1 MAGAAEIPEALIAP
15 DAPPLDPASRHVP
28 NGRELAAID
37 RSLRE
42 SLTRN
47 IKSAVLAFSLAKIA
61 GLQADGHARG
71 EAVRFDNDCVHA
83 PARSWQSFDNLIADD
98 PNKSVKQPIT
108 VTNDVKMGLAV
119 LFTRVADLINEV
131 GKPPRGVDPL
141 EHLVGAPWCE
151 AKIVQ
156 FMRSAVASARHLL
169 RADPLCRNLEYDQG
183 FRLKLEGLVDSKALI
198 TPGADSISQLFLDFI
213 KVVAWH
219 AAVRAYEQEHLTLNR
234 ITFYS
239 ILASME
245 AGLPSAD
252 TPVVRD
258 VLSLVRA
265 QVEKWGAAVAA
276 AKKPVAA
283 KKPAAAKAKQPP
295 ATEVDAE
302 VDADVEVGADAD
314 VDVDAN
320 ADADADAES
329 EPEVVP
335 AKAAPAKA
343 APAKAAPAKAA
354 PAKAAPAKVAP
365 AKAAPA
371 KDVPAKAAPAK
382 VAPAKAAPAKDVPA
396 KAAPAKVAPAKAAP
410 AKAAPAM
417 ASELNYDS
425 LLEDFGA
432 AAKAVEGGQ

>member
-1 MAGAAEIPEALIAP
+1 MAGLAENPDALIAP
-15 DAPPLDPASRHVP
+15 DAPPLGPASRHVP
-28 NGRELAAID
+28 NARELAAID
-37 RSLRE
+37 KTLRE
-42 SLTRN
+42 SLARN
-47 IKSAVLAFSLAKIA
+47 IRSAVLAFSLAKIA
-61 GLQADGHARG
+61 GLQADDHARG
-71 EAVRFDNDCVHA
+71 EAVRLDNDSVHA
-83 PARSWQSFDNLIADD
+83 PAKPWQTFDNLIADEPD
-98 PNKSVKQPIT
+98 KSVKQPIT
-108 VTNDVKMGLAV
+108 ITNDVKMGLAV
-119 LFTRVADLINEV
+119 LFTRAADLINEV

-141 EHLVGAPWCE
+141 EHLAGAPWRE

-183 FRLKLEGLVDSKALI
+183 FRLKLEGLVASKALI

-245 AGLPSAD
+245 AGLPPAD
-252 TPVVRD
+252 APVVRH

-265 QVEKWGAAVAA
+265 QVETWGVAVAA
-276 AKKPVAA
+276 AKKPAAA
-283 KKPAAAKAKQPP
+283 KKRAAAKAKQPP
-295 ATEVDAE
+295 ATEADA
-302 VDADVEVGADAD
+302 ADPEAEAADPEPDAD
-314 VDVDAN
+314 VD
-320 ADADADAES
+320 ADADPDVDVDSES
-329 EPEVVP
+329 EPEVM
-335 AKAAPAKA
+335 
-343 APAKAAPAKAA
+343 PAKAAPAKAA

-371 KDVPAKAAPAK
+371 KAAPAK
-382 VAPAKAAPAKDVPA
+382 VAPAKAAPAKV
-396 KAAPAKVAPAKAAP
+396 AP

-425 LLEDFGA
+425 LLEDLGA
-432 AAKAVEGGQ
+432 TAKDVGAPQ

>member
-37 RSLRE
+37 KSLRE

-61 GLQADGHARG
+61 GLQADDHARG

-83 PARSWQSFDNLIADD
+83 PVRLWQSFDNFIADD

-141 EHLVGAPWCE
+141 EHLVAAPWCE
-151 AKIVQ
+151 SKIVQ

-183 FRLKLEGLVDSKALI
+183 FRLKLEGLVASKALI

-245 AGLPSAD
+245 AGLPPAD

-265 QVEKWGAAVAA
+265 QVETWGAAVAA
-276 AKKPVAA
+276 AKKPATA

-295 ATEVDAE
+295 ATEVDAD
-302 VDADVEVGADAD
+302 VDADVEVDA
-314 VDVDAN
+314 DVDAN

-354 PAKAAPAKVAP
+354 PAKAAPAKDVPAKVAP
-365 AKAAPA
+365 AKVAPAKVAPA
-371 KDVPAKAAPAK
+371 KDVPAKA
-382 VAPAKAAPAKDVPA
+382 
-396 KAAPAKVAPAKAAP
+396 APAKAAP

-432 AAKAVEGGQ
+432 AAKAVGGGQ

>member
-1 MAGAAEIPEALIAP
+1 MAGIADIPEALIAP
-15 DAPPLDPASRHVP
+15 DAPPLGPASRHVP

-37 RSLRE
+37 KSLRE
-42 SLTRN
+42 SLTRH
-47 IKSAVLAFSLAKIA
+47 IRSAVLAFSLAKIA
-61 GLQADGHARG
+61 GLQADDHARG

-83 PARSWQSFDNLIADD
+83 PVRLWQSFDNFIADD

-141 EHLVGAPWCE
+141 EHLVAAPWCE
-151 AKIVQ
+151 SKIVQ

-183 FRLKLEGLVDSKALI
+183 FRLKLEGLVASKALI

-245 AGLPSAD
+245 AGLPPAD

-265 QVEKWGAAVAA
+265 QVETWGAAVAA
-276 AKKPVAA
+276 AKKPATA

-295 ATEVDAE
+295 ATEVDAD
-302 VDADVEVGADAD
+302 VDADVEVDA
-314 VDVDAN
+314 DVDAN

-354 PAKAAPAKVAP
+354 PAKAAPAKDVPAKVAP
-365 AKAAPA
+365 AKVAPAKVAPA
-371 KDVPAKAAPAK
+371 KDVPAKA
-382 VAPAKAAPAKDVPA
+382 
-396 KAAPAKVAPAKAAP
+396 APAKAAP

-432 AAKAVEGGQ
+432 AAKAVGGGQ

>member
-1 MAGAAEIPEALIAP
+1 MAGAAETPEALIAP

-37 RSLRE
+37 KSLRE

-71 EAVRFDNDCVHA
+71 EAVQFDNDCVHA

-98 PNKSVKQPIT
+98 PIKSVKQPIT

-131 GKPPRGVDPL
+131 GKPSRGVDPL

-245 AGLPSAD
+245 AGLPPAD

-314 VDVDAN
+314 ADVDAN
-320 ADADADAES
+320 ADADAES
-329 EPEVVP
+329 KPEVV
-335 AKAAPAKA
+335 
-343 APAKAAPAKAA
+343 PAKAA